1 MNIFVL
7 KFDLKKNSFL
17 IFLFAISIFRI
28 SFAQTDLSEIRNKVD
43 ILYQKAKYFDKD
55 QKYDSSY
62 VYYGKAAPL
71 FEKLN
76 DSVKA
81 AKCYINL
88 GVDEYYYGNSDK
100 ALKYYKRAADL
111 LEYSKEYLLSA
122 KIFNNIALIKKNVG
136 NYEDAVLYFH
146 KSIDLKEKIKDTS
159 GIANSYHN
167 IGTIYWEQ
175 KNYKQAL
182 KCFNNTAKLLS
193 NTKKYEDLAGVYTN
207 IGLIY
212 NDMKDTANAL
222 SYYDKAI
229 NLYKQ
234 TNFKHGLAAV
244 FLNKAVLLD
253 NAGFYDEAEI
263 LFMQALKIFEEL
275 SYKTGIFT
283 CKINL
288 SRLYSLK
295 NKHRKAVNLC
305 LEAFKEDAKTEQIKY
320 LAEGY
325 NILSKN
331 YFDLGDYKSAYAYLK
346 KYVEIN
352 DSVFNLEKNK
362 QINEV
367 RTKYESD
374 KKEKENLILKQE
386 AKINQLEL
394 EKKDKE
400 IKTAISVLIILFL
413 SLALIV
419 ILYLQKRRS
428 YLDLV
433 RQNVELAK
441 KETPKKEISKS
452 EIAEKKEAIQ
462 KLKETALSET
472 QKKELLE
479 SIVLLMEEEKYYLK
493 EQFTVR
499 DFAMEI
505 GTNRNYLSQI
515 INEFFNTNFTNFVNE
530 YRVKEA
536 RRLLLDFEYQNYSL
550 EGIAKT
556 CGFHSK
562 ATFNTAFKKFTGV
575 TPSFFRKNAKSVH
588 I

>member
-1 MNIFVL
+1 MYR
-7 KFDLKKNSFL
+7 KNKLRKSCYL
-17 IFLFAISIFRI
+17 IFLFTALLFRI

-43 ILYQKAKYFDKD
+43 VLYQKAEDFDKE

-88 GVDEYYYGNSDK
+88 GVDEYYYGNPDK
-100 ALKYYKRAADL
+100 ALENYYKANL
-111 LEYSKEYLLSA
+111 LLKNSKKYNLIA
-122 KIFNNIALIKKNVG
+122 KVFNNIAVVKKNTG
-136 NYEDAVLYFH
+136 NYEEAISYYH
-146 KSIDLKEKIKDTS
+146 KSIDLKEKINDTV
-159 GIANSYHN
+159 GIANTYNN
-167 IGTIYWEQ
+167 IGVVYLDQ
-175 KNYKQAL
+175 KEYNQAL
-182 KCFNNTAKLLS
+182 KCFEKASDIFRETD
-193 NTKKYEDLAGVYTN
+193 KYDDLADIYAN

-212 NDMKDTANAL
+212 GKKEDVEKSLLNYN
-222 SYYDKAI
+222 KAI
-229 NLYKQ
+229 ELYSSTKNKYGKA
-234 TNFKHGLAAV
+234 TVL
-244 FLNKAVLLD
+244 LNKAILLLND
-253 NAGFYDEAEI
+253 ADHYSDAENLFLEA
-263 LFMQALKIFEEL
+263 LQVFEEL
-275 SYKTGIFT
+275 KYKTGVFT

-295 NKHRKAVNLC
+295 NEHRKAVNLC
-305 LEAFKEDAKTEQIKY
+305 LEAFKEDTKTNQIRY
-320 LAEGY
+320 LSEGY

-331 YFDLGDYKSAYAYLK
+331 YFDLKDYKSAYVYLK

-352 DSVFNLEKNK
+352 DSIFNLEKNK
-362 QINEV
+362 QINEI
-367 RTKYESD
+367 RTKYETD

-386 AKINQLEL
+386 AKINRLEL
-394 EKKDKE
+394 EKKDKK
-400 IKTAISVLIILFL
+400 IITAVSVL
-413 SLALIV
+413 V
-419 ILYLQKRRS
+419 ILIISLVSVIIMYLQKRRS

-441 KETPKKEISKS
+441 RETQKKEISKS
-452 EIAEKKEAIQ
+452 EIAEKKEVIQ
-462 KLKETALSET
+462 KLKKTKLSET

-479 SIVLLMEEEKYYLK
+479 SIVLLMEEEKYYLN

-499 DFAMEI
+499 DFAKEI

-536 RRLLLDFEYQNYSL
+536 RKLLLNPEYQNYSL

-575 TPSFFRKNAKSVH
+575 TPSFFKKNAKSV
-588 I
+588 